1 MSQSHR
7 ILVVDDELLIRDL
20 LYDYFSSKDFKIQTA
35 NSAEEAIAIL
45 DRDHDFD
52 VVLTDIRMPGM
63 DGLELIDKIRQA
75 DAGLPVIVMTG
86 FPSLD
91 SAIEALRK
99 RVYDYIIKPFNI
111 NRLCAV
117 VEEASRTRQ
126 QGRA

>member
-1 MSQSHR
+1 MAENHR

-63 DGLELIDKIRQA
+63 DGLELIDRIRQA

-86 FPSLD
+86 YPSLD

-99 RVYDYIIKPFNI
+99 RVYDYIVKPFNI

-117 VEEASRTRQ
+117 VEEASRLRQ